1 MTIKRKLFLLVALLL
16 VAVAGVGTV
25 GFFAVRMVSGKIYYL
40 TRESSPLQVKMVN
53 LQQGFEK
60 VAANFTQMALTT
72 SAAELS
78 QIRGRTDAAL
88 SEINATAKELSRLKA
103 DVDEKVFEDIKKSY
117 QELNRMAEERL
128 QSMNRLAAANEQL
141 RSGIGAVV
149 VGETRKLVA
158 TMHNLQKDSYASVEK
173 SKQATLKANARIRQ
187 MLVVQEKLSNATAL
201 IMQVS
206 AVDNRFRLTP
216 LKDKMKAELDAIAQM
231 DLGNGGLGS
240 QIKEFVDKT
249 QRGYSGEGG
258 LLAARVDILANP
270 EDKEANDRFEEK
282 RRDLLKQTEALGGK
296 MAVEIDGLE
305 LVLPQENARMSRAIT
320 TVSLVGEITNASGD
334 LATLARTIE
343 SAAKQVM
350 LAGSP
355 EEVAVLKTQL
365 NTQFATAAGE
375 SNRIKKNLGSLK
387 GQAETGTVRNLE
399 AAFGNMQ
406 GLLLG
411 ESGVVATVLK
421 NLATQTRSTQI
432 FSEAKK
438 LIEKL
443 AQTGAEKTRS
453 AEAGQE
459 KAAEAV
465 EKVAARTTTALV
477 IAGIISIAFGIIVGG
492 WISRSI
498 NTYLERVISGLN
510 NSSGQVSSAAGEVS
524 GASQQLAEG
533 ASEQAAALEQTSASL
548 EEITSMTKQNAD
560 NAQQANML
568 MEESKQVVEKA
579 NNSMSQMSTSMH
591 NISAAGEEI
600 GKIIKTIDG
609 IAFQT
614 NLLALNAAVEAARA
628 GEAGMGFA
636 VVAEEVR
643 NLAKRAAEAAKN
655 TGNLIEDVIK
665 KIAEGSGLVSG
676 TEADFR
682 EVAGSAK
689 KVANLVA
696 EIAAASREQS
706 QGMDQISNALGQM
719 DQVVQKNAAN
729 AEETASASEELNAQA
744 QTLQDYVDQLASLI
758 GGKKTKGAEERPDTT
773 RRIEA

>member
-25 GFFAVRMVSGKIYYL
+25 GFFAVRMVSGKIHYL

-88 SEINATAKELSRLKA
+88 SEINATAKELSQLKA
-103 DVDEKVFEDIKKSY
+103 DVDKKVFEDIKKSY
-117 QELNRMAEERL
+117 QELNGMAEERL

-141 RSGIGAVV
+141 RSGIAVV
-149 VGETRKLVA
+149 VGETQKLGA
-158 TMHNLQKDSYASVEK
+158 AMHNLQKDSYASVEK
-173 SKQATLKANARIRQ
+173 SKQANLKANARIKQ
-187 MLVVQEKLSNATAL
+187 MLVVQEKLSNANAL
-201 IMQVS
+201 LMQVS

-216 LKDKMKAELDAIAQM
+216 LKDKMKAELDAIAQI

-240 QIKEFVDKT
+240 QLKEFVDRLQK
-249 QRGYSGEGG
+249 GYSGEGG
-258 LLAARVDILANP
+258 LLAVRADMLANP
-270 EDKEANDRFEEK
+270 QDKEAKDKFEEK

-296 MAVEIDGLE
+296 MAVEIDNLE
-305 LVLPQENARMSRAIT
+305 LVLPQENAKMSRAIS
-320 TVSLVGEITNASGD
+320 TVGLVGEITSAGGD
-334 LATLARTIE
+334 TATIARTIE
-343 SAAKQVM
+343 SNAKQVM
-350 LAGSP
+350 LAASP
-355 EEVAVLKTQL
+355 EEVTGLKTQL
-365 NTQFATAAGE
+365 DAQFATVAGE
-375 SNRIKKNLGSLK
+375 LNRIKKNLGALK
-387 GQAETGTVRNLE
+387 RQAETGTVRNVE
-399 AAFGNMQ
+399 AAFGNMR
-406 GLLLG
+406 GVLLG
-411 ESGVVATVLK
+411 ESGVVATGLK
-421 NLATQTRSTQI
+421 NLAIQARSTQI

-443 AQTGAEKTRS
+443 AQTSAEKTRS

-459 KAAEAV
+459 KAVEAV
-465 EKVAARTTTALV
+465 EKVAAMTTTALA

-510 NSSGQVSSAAGEVS
+510 DSSGQVSSAAGEVS

-579 NNSMSQMSTSMH
+579 NNSMSQMSASMR

-636 VVAEEVR
+636 VVADEVR
-643 NLAKRAAEAAKN
+643 NLAQRAAEAAKN
-655 TGNLIEDVIK
+655 TSDLIEDVIQ

-682 EVAGSAK
+682 EVATSAK

-719 DQVVQKNAAN
+719 DQVVRKNAAN

-744 QTLQDYVDQLASLI
+744 HTLQDYVDQLASLI
-758 GGKKTKGAEERPDTT
+758 GGKKTKEAEEKPDTA
-773 RRIEA
+773 RQIEA

>member
-1 MTIKRKLFLLVALLL
+1 MTIKRKLILLVALLL

-103 DVDEKVFEDIKKSY
+103 DVDKKVFEDIKKSY

-141 RSGIGAVV
+141 RSGIAVV
-149 VGETRKLVA
+149 VGETQKLGA
-158 TMHNLQKDSYASVEK
+158 AMHNLQKDSYASVEK
-173 SKQATLKANARIRQ
+173 SKQANLKANAQIKQ
-187 MLVVQEKLSNATAL
+187 MLVVQEKLSNANAL
-201 IMQVS
+201 LMQVS

-216 LKDKMKAELDAIAQM
+216 LKDRMKAEMDAIAQI

-240 QIKEFVDKT
+240 QLKEFVDKA
-249 QRGYSGEGG
+249 QKGYSGEGG
-258 LLAARVDILANP
+258 LLAVRVDMLANP
-270 EDKEANDRFEEK
+270 QDKEAKDKFEEK
-282 RRDLLKQTEALGGK
+282 RRDLLRQIEALGGK
-296 MAVEIDGLE
+296 IAVEIDSME
-305 LVLPQENARMSRAIT
+305 LVLPQENAKMSRAIT
-320 TVSLVGEITNASGD
+320 TVSLVGEITSAGGNIAIM
-334 LATLARTIE
+334 ARTIE

-350 LAGSP
+350 LATSP
-355 EEVAVLKTQL
+355 EEVTGLKTQL
-365 NTQFATAAGE
+365 GTQFATVAGE
-375 SNRIKKNLGSLK
+375 LNRIKKNLGALK
-387 GQAETGTVRNLE
+387 RQAETGTVRNVE

-406 GLLLG
+406 GVLLG
-411 ESGVVATVLK
+411 ESGVVATGLK

-443 AQTGAEKTRS
+443 AQTSAEKTRS

-459 KAAEAV
+459 KAVEAV
-465 EKVAARTTTALV
+465 EKVAAMTTTALA

-492 WISRSI
+492 WIGRSI

-510 NSSGQVSSAAGEVS
+510 DSSGQVSSAAGEVS

-548 EEITSMTKQNAD
+548 EEITSMTRQNAD

-568 MEESKQVVEKA
+568 MEESRQVVEKA
-579 NNSMSQMSTSMH
+579 NNSMSQMSTSMR

-655 TGNLIEDVIK
+655 TSDLIEDVIK

-744 QTLQDYVDQLASLI
+744 QTLQDYVDQLAALI
-758 GGKKTKGAEERPDTT
+758 GGKKTKEAEEKPAGT